1 MSHNRAKTDVKG
13 QDNPIGKFLTAFQ
26 RKMLQKSLQDD
37 LPESYRQRIE
47 IMLLA
52 DQGKSQTEI
61 CQTLGCCPATARHW
75 MHIVRSGMAH
85 QWQESAIGRPKVV
98 NEEYL
103 ERLKELVIH
112 SPRDYGYPF
121 GRWTA
126 QWLSKHLEKELGIS
140 IGDRNINLLLKK
152 MGLSTRRK
160 CETVDK
166 VSDSS
171 RIAIRDLESSF
182 EPNVLCSLNLIN
194 SNNNSNLEV

>member
-1 MSHNRAKTDVKG
+1 MSHNRAKADIKG
-13 QDNPIGKFLTAFQ
+13 EDNPIDKFLTAFQ

-37 LPESYRQRIE
+37 LPEFYRQRIE

-52 DQGKSQTEI
+52 DQGKSQSEI

-75 MHIVRSGMAH
+75 MHVVRSGMAH

-126 QWLSKHLEKELGIS
+126 QWLSKHLEKELRIS
-140 IGDRNINLLLKK
+140 ISDRNINLLLKK
-152 MGLSTRRK
+152 MGLSTRGT
-160 CETVDK
+160 EIVEK
-166 VSDSS
+166 VTSKESTRITIGDLQSS
-171 RIAIRDLESSF
+171 S
-182 EPNVLCSLNLIN
+182 EPNVSCSLNIN
-194 SNNNSNLEV
+194 TSNYSNLEV